1 MKDIDQD
8 ASAAFQLAIFTLERA
23 LEPEPGDASL
33 LMQMAAKSE
42 AEIMADTGMF
52 NEIFKGYLAAAMQ
65 ATEHDRYHGKT
76 FEAAK
81 NLTSKNT
88 LQYI

>member
-1 MKDIDQD
+1 MRDIDQD
-8 ASAAFQLAIFTLERA
+8 ASAAFRLAIFTLERA

-33 LMQMAAKSE
+33 LMQMATKSE

-65 ATEHDRYHGKT
+65 ARNTTDIMARLLRLR
-76 FEAAK
+76 K
-81 NLTSKNT
+81 N
-88 LQYI
+88 